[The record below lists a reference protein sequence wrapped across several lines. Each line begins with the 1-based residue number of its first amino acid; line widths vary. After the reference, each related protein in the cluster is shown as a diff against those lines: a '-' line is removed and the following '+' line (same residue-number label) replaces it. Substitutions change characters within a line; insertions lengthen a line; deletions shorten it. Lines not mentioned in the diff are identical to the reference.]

1 MKNRT
6 LLFGEGLFETFR
18 VYKGRKLAFAE
29 DHLDRMEEGCTF
41 FELPFLRQKA
51 IEALKTVLLGIPG
64 GSEARLRLDLVCYGA
79 HRVEKTDFQTSWE
92 FLQEKGIAGSQGVK
106 LGFAP
111 YPRFSRSPVV
121 RFKTTSYLE
130 NIFVLRRAR
139 SHGLFDAL
147 FTNERN
153 EMTEGSISNVFFV
166 EKGQILTPPIDAGL
180 LPGITRKNVLDVA
193 NKLGLPVAESPVL
206 FRDLDLFDGIFVTN
220 SVIEIA
226 PVSTLDG
233 KAYDVPPFMKALRE
247 EYRNRAEASG
257 GSCNKTLD
265 NRKARQ

>member
-41 FELPFLRQKA
+41 FDLPFLREEA
-51 IEALKTVLLGIPG
+51 IEALKLALHRIPRD
-64 GSEARLRLDLVCYGA
+64 SEARLRLDLICYGA
-79 HRVEKTDFQTSWE
+79 HRVERTDLQTSWE
-92 FLQEKGIAGSQGVK
+92 LLEKTGIDPSRGVK

-111 YPRFSRSPVV
+111 FSRFSRSPVV

-130 NIFVLRRAR
+130 NIFVLQRAR
-139 SHGLFDAL
+139 SKGLFDAL

-153 EMTEGSISNVFFV
+153 EITEGSISNVFFV
-166 EKGQILTPPIDAGL
+166 ENGQILTPPNDAGL
-180 LPGITRKNVLDVA
+180 LPGITRKYVLEVA
-193 NKLGLPVAESPVL
+193 NKVGLPAEESSVL
-206 FRDLDLFDGIFVTN
+206 FRDLDRFDGIFVTN

-226 PVSTLDG
+226 PVSTLAD
-233 KAYDVPPFMKALRE
+233 KAYDVPPFIKALQE
-247 EYRNRAEASG
+247 EYRKRAEASG
-257 GSCNKTLD
+257 GS
-265 NRKARQ
+265 